1 LHGRKPTAGELSEA
15 LGIEVAEL
23 RRRRSEITR
32 SDLTSLNTLVTS
44 DDETTIERIDTLAS
58 TDQRLDPE
66 HTAATTEAKEK
77 FREAFAQLPQR
88 EREIAVMLYVKHLT
102 LAEVGEVLGVTESRI
117 SQIHTAMKH
126 KLRVALEADAEILRL
141 VA

>member
-1 LHGRKPTAGELSEA
+1 MEG
-15 LGIEVAEL
+15 V
-23 RRRRSEITR
+23 
-32 SDLTSLNTLVTS
+32 
-44 DDETTIERIDTLAS
+44 
-58 TDQRLDPE
+58 
-66 HTAATTEAKEK
+66 AATIGNAPTTGNRTAPYDPVHSAATSEAKEK

-88 EREIAVMLYVKHLT
+88 EREIAVMLYVEHLT

-126 KLRVALEADAEILRL
+126 KLRGALEADAEILRL